1 MESFNLVKRLVLL
14 LFLFAFIPL
23 AIAENTIY
31 TINQD
36 VLISHAIRVN
46 GAVSSNTLANITVKS
61 PNGTTLINFK
71 AMTYNSA
78 MQEHQFTIK
87 AGNITMLG
95 TYDYVITATDSGLND
110 TIPYQFDITTTGDKL
125 SVSQGMIYII
135 LMFFS
140 LIVFFITLYGALA
153 IPWKNPRDED
163 GQILNVSDLKYAK
176 MFCMVFSYVL
186 FTWLMWIGW
195 NLSYGYLSFNVM
207 ANFFKVAYRILLAFM
222 YPIIV
227 LSFIVM
233 IMRIYNDS
241 KINELIDR
249 GISEI
254 R

>member
-1 MESFNLVKRLVLL
+1 MESINLVKRLSLL

-23 AIAENTIY
+23 AIAENTVY

-36 VLISHAIRVN
+36 VLISHPIRVN
-46 GAVSSNTLANITVKS
+46 GALTSTALANITIRNNS
-61 PNGTTLINFK
+61 AIMINFK
-71 AMTYNSA
+71 AMTYDSA
-78 MQEHQFTIK
+78 TGEYKFLLK
-87 AGNITMLG
+87 GGNVSSLG
-95 TYDYVITATDSGLND
+95 TYDYCITSTDSGLND
-110 TIPYQFDITTTGDKL
+110 TSCYQFDITTMGDKL
-125 SVSQGMIYII
+125 SVSQGMIYIV

-222 YPIIV
+222 YPAIV
-227 LSFIVM
+227 LSFIIM

-241 KINELIDR
+241 KISELIDR